1 MIKPKI
7 TKSGKVEKNIKIIK
21 NLQQYQKLPD
31 NLQNLHDK
39 VKNNKISKS
48 KKKTEKLPPVSPPA
62 SQKKDH

>member
-1 MIKPKI
+1 M

-21 NLQQYQKLPD
+21 NCQQYQKLPD

-48 KKKTEKLPPVSPPA
+48 RKN
-62 SQKKDH
+62 

>member
-7 TKSGKVEKNIKIIK
+7 TKSGQVEKNIKIIK
-21 NLQQYQKLPD
+21 NRQQYQKLPD

-48 KKKTEKLPPVSPPA
+48 K
-62 SQKKDH
+62 QKKLKNYPQ